1 MGSRRA
7 VADEVIRRWSRAA
20 ERWARHADEI
30 DAEGAEIT
38 AWLLGATALAAGETL
53 LELGA
58 GPGGVGLA
66 AADAVKPGRVILTDI
81 APPMIEIARERV
93 QRLGLENVDLE
104 VADAAA
110 LPQPD
115 ASVDVVVS
123 RFAFQAMD
131 DPGRAFAESLRVLRP
146 GGRLAFA
153 VFPAPERNP
162 WSSLA
167 MQALAA
173 AVGAPAPG
181 SQKPG
186 MFALADESHLHSL
199 VSRAGFVD
207 VWLEHVAGERHF
219 ASFESWWHLRRE
231 LAPGAAQAWASL
243 DETAREAVESALR
256 EQVQAYS
263 AHGQLVFPSDV
274 LAVAARRP
282 DRR

>member
-1 MGSRRA
+1 M
-7 VADEVIRRWSRAA
+7 ADEVIQRWSRAA

-38 AWLLGATALAAGETL
+38 AWLLGATAPAAGETL

-81 APPMIEIARERV
+81 APAMIEIARERV
-93 QRLGLENVDLE
+93 RRLGLENVDLE

-110 LPQPD
+110 LPQAD
-115 ASVDVVVS
+115 AGVDVVVS

-131 DPGRAFAESLRVLRP
+131 DPGRALAQSLRVLRP

-162 WSSLA
+162 WASLA

-173 AVGAPAPG
+173 AAGAPAPG

-186 MFALADESHLHSL
+186 MFALSDEQHLHSL
-199 VSRAGFVD
+199 VSRAGFGD
-207 VWLEHVAGERHF
+207 VRLEHLTGERRF

-231 LAPGAAQAWASL
+231 LAPGAGQTWASL
-243 DETAREAVESALR
+243 DETAREAVESTLR

-263 AHGQLVFPSDV
+263 ADGQLVFPSDV

-282 DRR
+282 DGR